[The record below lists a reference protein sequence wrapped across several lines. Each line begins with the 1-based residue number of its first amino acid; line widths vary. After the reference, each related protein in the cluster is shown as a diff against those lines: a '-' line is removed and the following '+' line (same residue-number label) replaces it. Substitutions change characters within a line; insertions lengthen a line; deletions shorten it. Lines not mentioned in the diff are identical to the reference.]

1 MFSTVLIANRGEI
14 ALRIARTCRELGVR
28 VIAVHSTEDRDSG
41 VVRYAD
47 EAVCIGP
54 APSRDSYLNLP
65 AIIEAALRTGA
76 DAVHPGYGF
85 LSEVEDFAE
94 ACEASGLTFI
104 GPPAHVIGRLG
115 DKSAARAAMA
125 AAGLPMLPGSI
136 EPIVDAEIAAK
147 TAADVGYPV
156 IVKAVAGGGGRG
168 MRVVDD
174 PGELAVRYREVRCTA
189 QALFGDSRVY
199 IERYLPAARHVEVQ
213 VLCDAYGAGVH
224 LGQRDCSVQ
233 RRRQKII
240 EETPAPGLPP
250 EVAEAMG
257 DAALRGV
264 LAAGYVGAGTVE
276 FLVDD
281 HDRFS
286 FMEVNCRIQVEHPV
300 TELTY
305 GVDLVREQLRIAA
318 GERLGLSQADLTP
331 RGVAIECR
339 VNAEDPARDFMPTP
353 GPLVALSVPDGP
365 FVRVDT
371 DARSGGR
378 ISACYDPLLAKIA
391 VWAPDRAQALAR
403 MRRAL
408 DEFRAEGPGVCTNRD
423 LLRTVLDHPAFVA
436 GTHDTSL
443 LTTLTTEGPTGGKPC
458 SPSTT

>member
-1 MFSTVLIANRGEI
+1 
-14 ALRIARTCRELGVR
+14 
-28 VIAVHSTEDRDSG
+28 
-41 VVRYAD
+41 
-47 EAVCIGP
+47 
-54 APSRDSYLNLP
+54 
-65 AIIEAALRTGA
+65 
-76 DAVHPGYGF
+76 
-85 LSEVEDFAE
+85 
-94 ACEASGLTFI
+94 
-104 GPPAHVIGRLG
+104 
-115 DKSAARAAMA
+115 
-125 AAGLPMLPGSI
+125 
-136 EPIVDAEIAAK
+136 
-147 TAADVGYPV
+147 
-156 IVKAVAGGGGRG
+156 
-168 MRVVDD
+168 
-174 PGELAVRYREVRCTA
+174 
-189 QALFGDSRVY
+189 
-199 IERYLPAARHVEVQ
+199 
-213 VLCDAYGAGVH
+213 
-224 LGQRDCSVQ
+224 
-233 RRRQKII
+233 
-240 EETPAPGLPP
+240 
-250 EVAEAMG
+250 
-257 DAALRGV
+257 LRGV

-318 GERLGLSQADLTP
+318 GERLGLGQADLTP

-353 GPLVALSVPDGP
+353 GPLVALNVPDGP

-423 LLRTVLDHPAFVA
+423 LLRTVLDHPPFVA

-443 LTTLTTEGPTGGKPC
+443 LTSLTIEGPTGGKPC